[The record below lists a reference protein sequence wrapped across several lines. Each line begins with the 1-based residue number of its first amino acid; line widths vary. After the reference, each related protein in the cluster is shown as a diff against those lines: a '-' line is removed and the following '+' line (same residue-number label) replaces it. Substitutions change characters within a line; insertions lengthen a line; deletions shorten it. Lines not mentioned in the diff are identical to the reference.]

1 MTIQRL
7 YEEAIKPLR
16 VGDRLR
22 LATLILSDIPP
33 EAVVDYRDAWS
44 DEDLEDFRRSTW
56 EHIDIHLED
65 VEDA

>member
-7 YEEAIKPLR
+7 YEEAIKPLPL
-16 VGDRLR
+16 GDRLR

-44 DEDLEDFRRSTW
+44 DEDLEDFRRATW

-65 VEDA
+65 VEGA